1 MQCLY
6 SYWLFNRALVY
17 MGANNAAALVD
28 YFLEIDFQ
36 SLTFFLNI
44 LHPQYLP
51 RALCVAEFNIL
62 VT

>member
-1 MQCLY
+1 MQCL
-6 SYWLFNRALVY
+6 LQLLALLQGPGLHGCV
-17 MGANNAAALVD
+17 MRLHQLII
-28 YFLEIDFQ
+28 FSEIDFQ
-36 SLTFFLNI
+36 SLTFLINI